1 MARKT
6 KEKIAIDTETTN
18 QNINGLIP
26 KDTIDKPVI
35 ENKISKADLV
45 NIITQGVKNTA
56 NKKLDDINYQLEK
69 VTQEFNLLLKE
80 VEKEFNKEALIKEY
94 KITHSQFVSDRATFT
109 LKINITE
116 KVEINDSIYY
126 DYSATIAQKRKEL
139 DIRNT
144 ELNREAYR
152 LKNAIERTCS
162 NNAVKAQIDS
172 AVIAKT
178 ANGSDFMNN
187 INEHIKTLSDS
198 IFSNVKQLGASIKQ
212 LNS

>member
-6 KEKIAIDTETTN
+6 KEKIAIDTETTD

-56 NKKLDDINYQLEK
+56 SKKLDDINNAIQQVAIDLES
-69 VTQEFNLLLKE
+69 LLKE
-80 VEKEFNKEALIKEY
+80 VEKEFSKEIINKDC
-94 KITHSQFVSDRATFT
+94 KIIESDWYSHQAR
-109 LKINITE
+109 INISVKITE
-116 KVEINDSIYY
+116 KNTLVENIYY
-126 DYSATIAQKRKEL
+126 RYSDTIAQKRKEL

-144 ELNREAYR
+144 ELNKESFR

-172 AVIAKT
+172 AVIAKA

-187 INEHIKTLSDS
+187 INEHIKTLSAS
-198 IFSNVKQLGASIKQ
+198 IFDSVKQLGASIKQ

>member
-1 MARKT
+1 MTRKV
-6 KEKIAIDTETTN
+6 KEKIAIDTETSN

-56 NKKLDDINYQLEK
+56 SKKLDDINNNLKEN
-69 VTQEFNLLLKE
+69 EEEMRLLLKE
-80 VEKEFNKEALIKEY
+80 VEKEFSKEIINKDC
-94 KITHSQFVSDRATFT
+94 KIIESDWYNHQAR
-109 LKINITE
+109 INIYVKITE
-116 KVEINDSIYY
+116 KNTLAENIYY
-126 DYSATIAQKRKEL
+126 NYSDTIAQKRKEL
-139 DIRNT
+139 NNKNRI
-144 ELNREAYR
+144 LNNEIFR

-187 INEHIKTLSDS
+187 INEHIKILSAS
-198 IFSNVKQLGASIKQ
+198 IFDSVKQ

>member
-1 MARKT
+1 VARKA
-6 KEKIAIDTETTN
+6 KEKITIDTETTD

-26 KDTIDKPVI
+26 KDTIDTPII

-56 NKKLDDINYQLEK
+56 NKKLDDINNSLLQVGADLES
-69 VTQEFNLLLKE
+69 LLKE
-80 VEKEFNKEALIKEY
+80 VEKEFTKELLFKDYEIINLDWHHYGNVSVSLKI
-94 KITHSQFVSDRATFT
+94 KITKKIELNERVHYNYSD
-109 LKINITE
+109 
-116 KVEINDSIYY
+116 S
-126 DYSATIAQKRKEL
+126 IAQKRKEL
-139 DIRNT
+139 DIRNKV
-144 ELNREAYR
+144 LNNEAYR

-187 INEHIKTLSDS
+187 INEHIKTLSTS
-198 IFSNVKQLGASIKQ
+198 IFDSVKQ